1 MNFQQETLL
10 KHGKMETTAQADLT
24 IAQAPRAFKRLFK
37 HLSGGYN
44 TRALWLVLERSCFIK
59 SKK

>member
-1 MNFQQETLL
+1 MNFQQETPL

-24 IAQAPRAFKRLFK
+24 IAQALWAFKCLFK
-37 HLSGGYN
+37 RLSGGYN
-44 TRALWLVLERSCFIK
+44 TRALWLVLEHSCFIK